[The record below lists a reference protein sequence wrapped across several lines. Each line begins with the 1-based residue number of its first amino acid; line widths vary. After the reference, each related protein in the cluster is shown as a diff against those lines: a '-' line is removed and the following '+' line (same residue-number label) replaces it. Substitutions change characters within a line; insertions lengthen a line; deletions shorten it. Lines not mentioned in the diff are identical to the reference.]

1 MDVDGCDINRPIFLM
16 KNIFDSSTIAEFESR
31 IAQINLHS
39 ERRWGKMTP
48 DQMLAHC
55 CVPYEY
61 VFNERQ
67 DAPPLFMRWM
77 LRLFFKTS
85 MVNDVPY
92 KPNTPTAPMF
102 IKKEQYDIAAEK
114 NRLIAYLRKV
124 GELGEASFEGKKQIS
139 LGVLTAKEWNGL
151 LFKHLDHHLRQF
163 GA

>member
-31 IAQINLHS
+31 IAQINLH
-39 ERRWGKMTP
+39 
-48 DQMLAHC
+48 
-55 CVPYEY
+55 EY

-77 LRLFFKTS
+77 LHLFFKTS
-85 MVNDVPY
+85 MVYDVPY